1 MIKIFSK
8 TIGRIIELVKDQ
20 IKRSWAANANRLDF
34 RVEVRAF
41 GFWSLA
47 MKALTCGSVSY

>member
-1 MIKIFSK
+1 MIKIFSE
-8 TIGRIIELVKDQ
+8 TTGRIIELVKDQ
-20 IKRSWAANANRLDF
+20 IKRSWAANANPLDF

-47 MKALTCGSVSY
+47 MKVLT